1 MVTASIQL
9 MCRWVPAIVFAVSA
23 LSKVRGRA
31 AFAGFVT
38 SLRPFGFVSAR
49 RTVWLAGAIAF
60 AEGTVA
66 AALAVLP
73 WAGCLLAAALAA
85 VFAAGLTSRIRRGI
99 RAECACFGA
108 SSQPIGYGHV
118 VRSACLVLLALAGLP
133 GVWGPVASP
142 DPAAGLL
149 ALACGS
155 LVAVL
160 VIRLDD
166 LLDLFFGDLRN

>member
-31 AFAGFVT
+31 AFAGFVA
-38 SLRPFGFVSAR
+38 SLRPFGFVGAR

-108 SSQPIGYGHV
+108 SAQPIGYGHV
-118 VRSACLVLLALAGLP
+118 VRSACLVLFALAGLP
-133 GVWGPVASP
+133 GWWGPVGSP

-166 LLDLFFGDLRN
+166 LLDLFFGDIRN

>member
-9 MCRWVPAIVFAVSA
+9 ACRWVPAVVFAVSA
-23 LSKVRGRA
+23 LSKVRGPA
-31 AFAGFVT
+31 AFTAFAA
-38 SLRPFGFVSAR
+38 SLRPFGFVGAR

-60 AEGTVA
+60 AEGTTA
-66 AALAVLP
+66 AALAVRP
-73 WAGCLLAAALAA
+73 WLGCLLAAALAS
-85 VFAAGLTSRIRRGI
+85 VFAMGLTSRIRRGI
-99 RAECACFGA
+99 RAECGCFGG

-133 GVWGPVASP
+133 GVWGPVVP
-142 DPAAGLL
+142 PEPAAGLL
-149 ALACGS
+149 ALAGGS

-166 LLDLFFGDLRN
+166 LLDLFFGELRN